1 MNIGDSEGRI
11 NMRRFFGIFVLML
24 IFILVLSACS
34 GDGKES
40 LEDEGGNADGKTNIT
55 FWHSMSG
62 DNGDELEAIADKF
75 NEQSDSVHVEPIF
88 QGSYDDSLTKL
99 RAVGGSEEAPAIV
112 QVYEGGTK
120 YMSESGFITPVQEFI
135 DKDDFDISI
144 LEPNILSYY
153 ELDDQLY
160 SMPFNTSNA
169 VMFYNKDLF
178 EEVGLDPENPPKT
191 FSEMKEAAEKITD
204 DKDRYGFSFATIS
217 WFFEEL
223 MANSG
228 GVIINNDNGRSGDA
242 TESEINS
249 DVGLDIFNWINDMH
263 KAETFRNYGSDW
275 EDPRGPFFAGQLGMY
290 FDSTANTAEVIKN
303 SEHEV
308 GTAPIPVADGKEP
321 QGAVVGGASI
331 RITNQVAE
339 EEQEDAWEFV
349 KFTTNADIQAEW
361 AAGTGYFPITPEAYD
376 EQVLQDV
383 YEEFPQYTTAVKQLE
398 ETEATPA
405 TAGALFS
412 IMPEARKIIET
423 AFGEMYEGKNPQE
436 ALDDASKRI
445 TDELN

>member
-1 MNIGDSEGRI
+1 
-11 NMRRFFGIFVLML
+11 MRKFWGSFVFML
-24 IFILVLSACS
+24 ILTMTLAACS
-34 GDGKES
+34 GDGAES
-40 LEDEGGNADGKTNIT
+40 MGDSNDGGEDADGKTNIT

-62 DNGDELEAIADKF
+62 DNGEELEAIADKF
-75 NEQSDSVHVEPIF
+75 NEQSDSVHVEAIF

-99 RAVGGSEEAPAIV
+99 RAVGGSDEAPALV

-120 YMSESGFITPVQEFI
+120 YMSESDFITPMQEFI
-135 DKDDFDISI
+135 DKDDFDTSI

-153 ELDDQLY
+153 ELDGQLY

-178 EEVGLDPENPPKT
+178 AEVGLDPENPPST

-204 DKDRYGFSFATIS
+204 GNDRVGFSFATIS

-228 GVIINNDNGRSGDA
+228 GLIINNDNGRSGDA
-242 TESEINS
+242 TEAEVNSE
-249 DVGLDIFNWINDMH
+249 VGLEIFNWINDMH
-263 KAETFRNYGSDW
+263 TAGTFRNYGSSW

-308 GTAPIPVADGKEP
+308 GTAPIPVADGQDP

-331 RITNQVAE
+331 WITNQVSE
-339 EEQEDAWEFV
+339 EEQEAAWEFV

-361 AAGTGYFPITPEAYD
+361 AAGTGYFPITPAAYD

-398 ETEATPA
+398 DTKATPA

-423 AFGEMYEGKNPQE
+423 AFGEMYEGKDPQA
-436 ALDDASKRI
+436 ALDDAAEKI
-445 TDELN
+445 TDALK